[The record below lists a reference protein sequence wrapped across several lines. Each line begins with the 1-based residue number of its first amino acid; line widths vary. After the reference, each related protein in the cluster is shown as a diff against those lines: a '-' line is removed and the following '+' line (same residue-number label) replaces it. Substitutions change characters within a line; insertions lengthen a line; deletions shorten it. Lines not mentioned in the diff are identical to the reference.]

1 MNERIKPLYD
11 NLNIVIVGKEQV
23 VKYMLTAIIA
33 GGHVLIEDVPGC
45 GKTTLARALSKLI
58 SADFKRVQFTPDMLP
73 ADITGLTIYNTK
85 INEFEFKKGP
95 IFTDILLADEINRA
109 TPRTQSALIECMQER
124 QVTYDGTTYELSD
137 EFFVIATENPIETA
151 GTFTLPEAI
160 LDRFFMQLELG
171 YPSKEDEIALMT
183 GRLTEDPIDSLESII
198 TVDDIRAM
206 KSEAVNIFIHP
217 CLIEY
222 IADIAA
228 ASRNADAYVAG
239 VSPRGSL
246 TLLNSA
252 KAYAYINGRNYVTP
266 DDIQELT
273 IPVLAHRLVPASGYM
288 SRAQAIET
296 LKNVVNSVQVP
307 TENFRG

>member
-1 MNERIKPLYD
+1 MNEKIKPLFD
-11 NLNIVIVGKEQV
+11 ALNKVIIGKEQV
-23 VKYMLTAIIA
+23 IKYMLTAVLA

-58 SADFKRVQFTPDMLP
+58 TAEFKRVQFTPDMLP
-73 ADITGLTIYNTK
+73 ADITGLTIYNTG

-95 IFTDILLADEINRA
+95 VFTDILLADEINRA

-124 QVTYDGTTYELSD
+124 QVTADGVTYELSD
-137 EFFVIATENPIETA
+137 DFFVIATENPIETA

-171 YPSKEDEIALMT
+171 YPTRDEEVALMT
-183 GRLTEDPIDSLESII
+183 GRLNEEPMDSLSPLI
-198 TVDDIRAM
+198 TVNDIKSM
-206 KSEAVNIFIHP
+206 KLEAAKTFIHP

-222 IADIAA
+222 IADIAK
-228 ASRNADAYVAG
+228 ASRNAEAYVAG
-239 VSPRGSL
+239 ISPRGSL
-246 TLLNSA
+246 TLLNTA

-288 SRAQAIET
+288 NRAQSIET
-296 LKNVVNSVQVP
+296 LRGIVNSVHTP